1 MDQNQPLRLVAVIGL
16 ALAAGFA
23 VFGTGGPAS
32 AQACPTSVSVQPAEG
47 QVGEKIEVS
56 GVGWASNVDIF
67 VNLDGKQLLT
77 AKTDSS
83 GAFSGS
89 GLIPG
94 SVASGSVLLF
104 VQDGDALCEVQQQYT
119 VAAGVYQCP
128 TSVDVTPAE
137 GWLDGPITISG
148 SGWFVIEDIFVN
160 LDGQQIAITGTNGS
174 GSFNVDATIPDSVA
188 PGNLLLFVQDGSAT
202 CEVQQ
207 QYTVTAQ
214 GPTTT
219 TSTTSTTTTEPPAT
233 TLAPTTTTT
242 ETPNTTVA
250 ETTTSLQETTITTV
264 IPTNTAEPQAVDE
277 PSDGGS
283 GLGTIAVVLGL
294 ALVAGGGGYLIYR
307 RRQTH

>member
-1 MDQNQPLRLVAVIGL
+1 
-16 ALAAGFA
+16 
-23 VFGTGGPAS
+23 
-32 AQACPTSVSVQPAEG
+32 
-47 QVGEKIEVS
+47 VGEKIEVS
-56 GVGWASNVDIF
+56 GVGWAPNVDIF

-77 AKTDSS
+77 TKTNSS

-104 VQDGDALCEVQQQYT
+104 VQDGGALCEVQQQYT
-119 VAAGVYQCP
+119 VAAGAYQCP
-128 TSVDVTPAE
+128 TSVDVTPGK

-148 SGWFVIEDIFVN
+148 SGWFVNEDIFVN

-174 GSFNVDATIPDSVA
+174 GSFSVDATIPNSVA
-188 PGNLLLFVQDGSAT
+188 PGNVLLFVQDGSAT

-207 QYTVTAQ
+207 SHTVTAQ

-219 TSTTSTTTTEPPAT
+219 TSTTSTSTTTTQPPTT

-242 ETPNTTVA
+242 EAPDTTVV
-250 ETTTSLQETTITTV
+250 ETTTSLGETTITTD
-264 IPTNTAEPQAVDE
+264 IPTTTAIPLAVDE

-283 GLGTIAVVLGL
+283 GLGIIAGVLGL
-294 ALVAGGGGYLIYR
+294 ALVAGGGYLIYR
-307 RRQTH
+307 RRQTD